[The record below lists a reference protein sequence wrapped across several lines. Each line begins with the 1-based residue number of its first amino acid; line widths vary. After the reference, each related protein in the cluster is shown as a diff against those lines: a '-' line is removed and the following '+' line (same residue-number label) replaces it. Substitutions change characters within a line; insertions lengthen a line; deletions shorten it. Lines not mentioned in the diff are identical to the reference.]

1 MDPQKTEKPPQS
13 GPWWKHGYMWMVVG
27 GPLIV
32 VVAGFTTLWL
42 AVRTPDPV
50 IAEDYYRR
58 GIEINERLQESEK
71 SLVPALKGR
80 NHAATPA
87 QDQPR
92 SPLRVFCSAAQPRR
106 QDRCGANA

>member
-1 MDPQKTEKPPQS
+1 MDPQKTEKSPQS
-13 GPWWKHGYMWMVVG
+13 GPWWKHSYMWMVVG

-92 SPLRVFCSAAQPRR
+92 
-106 QDRCGANA
+106 